1 MAVAVLQKAMQAAK
15 AQGQAE
21 IALIRRSGEVA
32 AAASEP
38 GKGSRV
44 DVVA

>member
-1 MAVAVLQKAMQAAK
+1 MAVAVLQKAMQTAK

-21 IALIRRSGEVA
+21 IALIRRSGEIA
-32 AAASEP
+32 AAPEP